1 MIFSSVFFLST
12 FLPITL
18 GLYFI
23 APRPL
28 RNGILFIASL
38 LFYAW
43 GEPVYVG
50 FMIYSTILDYTC
62 GLGIE
67 RNWHHAG
74 KKKFWLWVSILGNL
88 GLLGY
93 FKYADFLI
101 GNINLLLATQIP
113 LVKLALPIGISFYTF
128 QTMSYTIDVYLGN
141 CKTQHNIVSF
151 GCYVTMFPQLIAG
164 PIVRYVDVVKEIDDR
179 KESVSEFAQGVHLF
193 VVGLGKKVLLANSIG
208 MLWDTTLQTYLL
220 NQQIS
225 MVAAWL
231 GILAFSFQLY
241 FDFSGYSDMAT
252 GMGYMFGFKFPKN
265 FNYPYTSTSVSDFW
279 RRWHMTLGTWFKEY
293 VYIPLGGNRGTTLQ
307 WVRNVAVV
315 WFLTGLWHG
324 ASWNFVLWGLYFGV
338 VLAVEKVFLQKYL
351 AQMTRWISW
360 LYTML
365 VIIIAWCLFSI
376 ESLPMALAYIKT
388 LFGGAIVIDSF
399 ARYQLANYS
408 ILLVVLAVAATP
420 LWRTVVKPFQKKP
433 ALSYMQII
441 YTLVL
446 LICCIAYLVDASY
459 NPFLYFRF

>member
-1 MIFSSVFFLST
+1 MIFSSVFFLSV

-23 APRPL
+23 APRNL
-28 RNGILFIASL
+28 KNGILFFASL

-43 GEPVYVG
+43 GEPVYVV

-67 RNWHHAG
+67 RNWNRTK
-74 KKKFWLWVSILGNL
+74 KKKFWLWVSMIGNL

-101 GNINLLLATQIP
+101 GNLNTMLALQIP
-113 LVKLALPIGISFYTF
+113 LLKLALPIGISFYTF

-141 CKTQHNIVSF
+141 CKAQHNIISF

-164 PIVRYVDVVKEIDDR
+164 PIVRYVDVVKEIDGR

-193 VVGLGKKVLLANSIG
+193 AIGLGKKVLLANSIG

-220 NQQIS
+220 HSNIS
-225 MVAAWL
+225 VLTAWL

-252 GMGYMFGFKFPKN
+252 GMGHMFGFKFPKN
-265 FNYPYTSTSVSDFW
+265 FNYPYISTSVSDFW

-293 VYIPLGGNRGTTLQ
+293 VYIPLGGNRGSTLQ
-307 WVRNVAVV
+307 WVRNVAIV

-338 VLAVEKVFLQKYL
+338 VLAVEKVFLQRYL
-351 AQMTRWISW
+351 QKMPSIISW
-360 LYTML
+360 LYTMI
-365 VIIIAWCLFSI
+365 VIIVAWCLFSI
-376 ESLPMALAYIKT
+376 ESLPLALNYIRI
-388 LFGGAIVIDSF
+388 LFAGSFAVDSF
-399 ARYQLANYS
+399 ALYQLANYGM
-408 ILLVVLAVAATP
+408 LLIVLVAAATP
-420 LWRTVVKPFQKKP
+420 LWKILLKPWLQKP
-433 ALSYMQII
+433 SLSYMQLL
-441 YTLVL
+441 YTLIVL
-446 LICCIAYLVDASY
+446 VCCIAYLVDASY